1 MVLFARNSDLEQKL
15 FGNLFPW
22 FPNGESLDN
31 MIQISSSGYF
41 PNAGTY
47 IYGTKEGNCPAEGLP
62 LNVNQ
67 YGTLVIFAG
76 NGDGGYGYGFALYAT
91 THEDN
96 PFLSVYTRQSGWEKI
111 ITDNNFEYGAVTCEY
126 SSKYYLSASVQ
137 CKPGVKLG
145 LITPKAPIAKSD
157 IQYTADFSSDSQ
169 YIIRVFSQSGIFTPD
184 DTIDVFY
191 LVLH

>member
-1 MVLFARNSDLEQKL
+1 M
-15 FGNLFPW
+15 
-22 FPNGESLDN
+22 
-31 MIQISSSGYF
+31 
-41 PNAGTY
+41 
-47 IYGTKEGNCPAEGLP
+47 
-62 LNVNQ
+62 
-67 YGTLVIFAG
+67 
-76 NGDGGYGYGFALYAT
+76 GG
-91 THEDN
+91 
-96 PFLSVYTRQSGWEKI
+96 I

-126 SSKYYLSASVQ
+126 SSKYDLSASVQ

>member
-1 MVLFARNSDLEQKL
+1 MNKNAKLMNYYTNGCNNNIKNQSLDTDGRGKDIFEYFDSLPNDTFTQRN
-15 FGNLFPW
+15 FGNHTNAPLETQGFFLFYKSTTDYGHIVYIPINQNVEYTISKNQGKW
-22 FPNGESLDN
+22 GE
-31 MIQISSSGYF
+31 
-41 PNAGTY
+41 
-47 IYGTKEGNCPAEGLP
+47 
-62 LNVNQ
+62 
-67 YGTLVIFAG
+67 
-76 NGDGGYGYGFALYAT
+76 
-91 THEDN
+91 
-96 PFLSVYTRQSGWEKI
+96 WEQVVMY
-111 ITDNNFEYGAVTCEY
+111 NNFEYGVVTCEY